1 MEYERQYSF
10 DFSTYMYLTDNI
22 LVQGQTSLYHQE
34 NEFRAL
40 QSACM
45 VQQLNV
51 TGFIL
56 ISF

>member
-1 MEYERQYSF
+1 MNVSIVLI
-10 DFSTYMYLTDNI
+10 STYMYLTDDI

-45 VQQLNV
+45 SSTIERYRVYINQL
-51 TGFIL
+51 L
-56 ISF
+56 S